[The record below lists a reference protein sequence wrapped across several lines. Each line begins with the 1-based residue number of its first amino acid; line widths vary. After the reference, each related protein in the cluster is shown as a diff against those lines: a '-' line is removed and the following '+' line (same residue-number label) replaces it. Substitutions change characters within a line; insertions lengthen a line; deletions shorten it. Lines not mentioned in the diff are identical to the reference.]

1 MGVRR
6 NFSLNLIFLL
16 ALNLLIKP
24 FYLFGV
30 EVGVQN
36 AVGAEAYGLYYA
48 MFNFTFLF
56 NVILDLGINN
66 FQKIR
71 MAQDAEAGT
80 DNMKTLLPMKFGL
93 SAVYMAV
100 TVIVALI
107 VGFEARYWFFI
118 GWLMLNHILSMF
130 LLMFRANISGLH
142 LFMRDSVL
150 SVLDRT
156 LMIAAIGY
164 LLWFSDS
171 AFQIEHF
178 VFAQTGAYA
187 IAIIVAIVLTPSVNR
202 VFNFKVD
209 WSSFRDMV
217 SQTWPFA
224 LLILIMT
231 AYSKIDGV
239 MIERLADNGL
249 LEAGIYAQAYR
260 LLDAGNNFAFLYAG
274 LLLPMFARLI
284 HLGQTAELT
293 SLLDQAAR
301 LLIAPAG
308 VICLIVYGNSDYLMG
323 LLYDEYPIRSAASL
337 DWLMISFVFI
347 SISYVFSTLMTAAEK
362 LKWLNILGAIT
373 VGINVGLNFWLIPE
387 MGSEGAALA
396 SCISLGFMA
405 LSQMLYVMYSF
416 RLQTYQWM
424 IRTIG
429 IWLITA
435 ALIWGITSVRL
446 EPLYGII
453 IVAVVSVIGF
463 FAFVSQ
469 FSLFMDM
476 IKGKEDDET

>member
-239 MIERLADNGL
+239 MI
-249 LEAGIYAQAYR
+249 
-260 LLDAGNNFAFLYAG
+260 
-274 LLLPMFARLI
+274 
-284 HLGQTAELT
+284 
-293 SLLDQAAR
+293 
-301 LLIAPAG
+301 
-308 VICLIVYGNSDYLMG
+308 
-323 LLYDEYPIRSAASL
+323 
-337 DWLMISFVFI
+337 
-347 SISYVFSTLMTAAEK
+347 
-362 LKWLNILGAIT
+362 
-373 VGINVGLNFWLIPE
+373 
-387 MGSEGAALA
+387 
-396 SCISLGFMA
+396 
-405 LSQMLYVMYSF
+405 
-416 RLQTYQWM
+416 
-424 IRTIG
+424 
-429 IWLITA
+429 
-435 ALIWGITSVRL
+435 
-446 EPLYGII
+446 
-453 IVAVVSVIGF
+453 
-463 FAFVSQ
+463 
-469 FSLFMDM
+469 
-476 IKGKEDDET
+476 